1 MKFGTSLKTKSYLL
15 MAPLV
20 GLFLLFTAAMVH
32 ATWQL
37 RGEVAQVEHAASDA
51 FRSGWLVRA
60 SDRYQAHYWEFLS
73 TGRAFDEDQIGEDAA
88 TLEKTLEQFRQESEA
103 EGEHASAMRAQ
114 SLARDFAP
122 AKLKVAAAARL
133 LANTKAGPARAKAGE
148 EGGRTLASAMA
159 PIRDFAVESE
169 IQVQRAAANL
179 TATCKAI
186 FWRSSPMCRAAEE
199 AGVEGEEIALV
210 QRSLRRLG
218 AEMTALMHHAAM
230 GAPSAELQLAH
241 KERHAETVEGLDEV
255 EKSEQNAQ
263 DAAGIELVNWIRERY
278 HVVTLLST
286 QLANLPAKPALPR
299 MVELEEQLETQ
310 IDSLN
315 SAVDA
320 FTASQAADLRGAT
333 LRLRTALRRSE
344 ATIAG
349 ICGIFLFLAA
359 GVPYLLMLRVMAPL
373 SRLDTGINRFRHGD
387 LQTQVEVTSNDEMGK
402 VATGFNSMTHA
413 LAENIGERRR
423 AEEMVRDSEDKLRL
437 LLESTAEAIYGLDL
451 QGCCTFCNPACLRL
465 LGRQHADELLGKN
478 MHELIHHSRSDGK
491 CLPVEECRIHQAF
504 KTGLGC
510 HVEDEVLWKADG
522 TSFPAEYWS
531 YPQRKGGETVG
542 AVVTFINIT
551 ERREAEAKIQSLAYY
566 DTLTGLPNR
575 VLLQDRLGKA
585 LARARRQHEKVAVL
599 FLDLDGFKVIN
610 DSLGHS
616 VGDVVLKHVAER
628 LQTCAREQDTVARL
642 GGDEFVVVLTG
653 IKEVSAVGIAAER
666 IRKALTAEFV
676 VLEHALHVSCSL
688 GVSLFPDHASDGETL
703 VKHADAAMYRAK
715 DSGRN
720 NVQFFTAD
728 MNAEV
733 MERLMLENS
742 LRRAQ
747 EKNELYL
754 MYQPQVDIATG
765 EMVGTE
771 ALIRWQHPEL
781 GLIEPDKFIPIA
793 ENSGLIVQIGEWVLR
808 TACAQAKQ
816 WQQEGLPA
824 VPVAVNVS
832 AVQFRQTGF
841 VELVRAVLRET
852 GLAPQFLELE
862 ITESLILFNADV
874 MVAVFR
880 KLNEM
885 GVKLS
890 IDDFGTGY
898 SSLAYLKHYP
908 IYRLKIDRSFVRD
921 LAVDPDDAAITGT
934 IISMAKNLG
943 MKVIAEGVEQQEQLA
958 FLRSHDCDEAQGFF
972 FSKPVLADA
981 LAGLRAK
988 FLVNHD
994 GPVFVAD

>member
-1 MKFGTSLKTKSYLL
+1 
-15 MAPLV
+15 
-20 GLFLLFTAAMVH
+20 
-32 ATWQL
+32 
-37 RGEVAQVEHAASDA
+37 
-51 FRSGWLVRA
+51 
-60 SDRYQAHYWEFLS
+60 
-73 TGRAFDEDQIGEDAA
+73 
-88 TLEKTLEQFRQESEA
+88 
-103 EGEHASAMRAQ
+103 
-114 SLARDFAP
+114 
-122 AKLKVAAAARL
+122 
-133 LANTKAGPARAKAGE
+133 
-148 EGGRTLASAMA
+148 
-159 PIRDFAVESE
+159 
-169 IQVQRAAANL
+169 
-179 TATCKAI
+179 
-186 FWRSSPMCRAAEE
+186 
-199 AGVEGEEIALV
+199 
-210 QRSLRRLG
+210 
-218 AEMTALMHHAAM
+218 
-230 GAPSAELQLAH
+230 
-241 KERHAETVEGLDEV
+241 
-255 EKSEQNAQ
+255 
-263 DAAGIELVNWIRERY
+263 
-278 HVVTLLST
+278 
-286 QLANLPAKPALPR
+286 
-299 MVELEEQLETQ
+299 
-310 IDSLN
+310 
-315 SAVDA
+315 
-320 FTASQAADLRGAT
+320 
-333 LRLRTALRRSE
+333 
-344 ATIAG
+344 
-349 ICGIFLFLAA
+349 
-359 GVPYLLMLRVMAPL
+359 
-373 SRLDTGINRFRHGD
+373 
-387 LQTQVEVTSNDEMGK
+387 
-402 VATGFNSMTHA
+402 
-413 LAENIGERRR
+413 
-423 AEEMVRDSEDKLRL
+423 
-437 LLESTAEAIYGLDL
+437 
-451 QGCCTFCNPACLRL
+451 
-465 LGRQHADELLGKN
+465 
-478 MHELIHHSRSDGK
+478 
-491 CLPVEECRIHQAF
+491 
-504 KTGLGC
+504 
-510 HVEDEVLWKADG
+510 
-522 TSFPAEYWS
+522 
-531 YPQRKGGETVG
+531 
-542 AVVTFINIT
+542 VVTFIDIT
-551 ERREAEAKIQSLAYY
+551 ERKEAEAKIQSLAYY

-653 IKEVSAVGIAAER
+653 VKEVSAVAIAAER

-688 GVSLFPDHASDGETL
+688 GISVFPDHASDGGIL
-703 VKHADAAMYRAK
+703 VGHADAAMYRAK

-733 MERLMLENS
+733 MERLVLENS

-771 ALIRWQHPEL
+771 ALVRWQHPEL

-793 ENSGLIVQIGEWVLR
+793 ENSGLIIPIGEWVLR
-808 TACAQAKQ
+808 TACTQAKQ
-816 WQQEGLPA
+816 WQEEGLPA
-824 VPVAVNVS
+824 VPVSVNVS

-841 VELVRAVLRET
+841 VELVGTVLKET
-852 GLAPQFLELE
+852 GLSPQLLELE
-862 ITESLILFNADV
+862 ITESLILSNADV

-898 SSLAYLKHYP
+898 SSLGYLKHFP
-908 IYRLKIDRSFVRD
+908 IYKLKIDRSFVRD

-943 MKVIAEGVEQQEQLA
+943 MKVIAEGVEQQQQLA